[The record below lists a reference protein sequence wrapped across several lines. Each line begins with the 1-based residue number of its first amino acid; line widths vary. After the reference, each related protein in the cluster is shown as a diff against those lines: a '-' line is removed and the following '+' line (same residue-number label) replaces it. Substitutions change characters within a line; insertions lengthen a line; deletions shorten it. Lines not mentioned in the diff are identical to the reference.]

1 VAMLKMTKHQIC
13 D

>member
-1 VAMLKMTKHQIC
+1 MLKMTKHQIC